1 MPDIRVCW
9 QEEIEAMG
17 GDAAAVLAPTKQPV
31 SWRGLR
37 ITPSEV
43 QPPFPDQRE
52 SFRKRVQ
59 ARHPVLHNR

>member
-1 MPDIRVCW
+1 
-9 QEEIEAMG
+9 MG